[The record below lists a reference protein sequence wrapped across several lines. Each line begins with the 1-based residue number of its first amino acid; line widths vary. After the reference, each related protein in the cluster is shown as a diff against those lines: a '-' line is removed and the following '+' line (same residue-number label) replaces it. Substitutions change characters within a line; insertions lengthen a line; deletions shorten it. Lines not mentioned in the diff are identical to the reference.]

1 MSYQVLAR
9 KWRPHTFAQV
19 VGQQHVLKPLIN
31 ALQTGRLHHAWLLTG
46 TRGVGKT
53 TIARILAKSLNCEQ
67 GLSAEPCGQCG
78 ACKAIEEGRFVD
90 LLEIDAASRTKVED
104 TRELLDNVQYKPT
117 QGRYK
122 VYLIDEV
129 HMLSKHSFN
138 ALLKTLEEPPEH
150 VKFLLATTDPHKLP
164 ITVLSR
170 CLQFNLKALSRQDI
184 ASHLGLVLRAENI
197 PFDEAA
203 LVLLARAAQGS
214 MRDALSLT
222 DQAIAQGEQA
232 VTLDAVQQMLGAVPN
247 LQLIGL
253 LRACVKGDA
262 QTMMQLLQQVAG
274 QVPDIASLLPEMQN
288 LVHQLALLQ
297 ILPESAEALGVGAAE
312 SDLAQQLPAELIQVY
327 YDILVQ
333 GRRDLNYAA
342 DTRAGVE
349 MTLLRLLA
357 FRPQHIVL
365 REAQPSE
372 SSTQATS
379 EVNPA
384 PSPKPTADAQAA
396 PQFAA
401 EPRPE
406 SMVTLAVEPLF
417 DDVPADDVLASDV
430 PVTVDPPRVAEP
442 EPAVEPE
449 HAADP
454 KLDGIA
460 ESATAEPLQ
469 DDLQA
474 LLATRTMLQQKSQQL
489 AATKP
494 NEKVTEAPSRYQS
507 ALNEAVNKSSNNLAN
522 TEVKLAAASA
532 AEPELQPELPPQPQP
547 DPQSAP
553 SLPVVAADIG
563 DDTKLAAEIDRW
575 AAMIDNLDLTGLTRQ
590 IARSS
595 VLQKHSDG
603 SYQLLVRPSL
613 NNVLNDTVVANLQQC
628 LQHNYDLQV
637 TAVVVAESAQ
647 ATPHELQQQI
657 DQRRLARARQ
667 VLSDDPLVQALT
679 QTFAAE
685 LVDDSVKPL

>member
-138 ALLKTLEEPPEH
+138 ALLKTLEEPPPH
-150 VKFLLATTDPHKLP
+150 VKFLLATTDPQKLP

-170 CLQFNLKALSRQDI
+170 CLQFNLKALGRQEI
-184 ASHLGLVLRAENI
+184 ASHLATVLSAEAI

-203 LVLLARAAQGS
+203 LALLARAAQGS

-232 VTLDAVQQMLGAVPN
+232 VTLEAVQHMLGAVPS
-247 LQLIGL
+247 LQLVKI
-253 LRACVKGDA
+253 LRAIISADA
-262 QTMMQLLQQVAG
+262 QSMMSLLDQVAG
-274 QVPDIASLLPEMQN
+274 HVPDVASLLPELQN

-297 ILPESAEALGVGAAE
+297 VLPSSAEALGVGAAE
-312 SDLAQQLPAELIQVY
+312 LDLAKQLPAELIQVY

-349 MTLLRLLA
+349 ITLLRLLA
-357 FRPQHIVL
+357 FRPQAIQL
-365 REAQPSE
+365 AEMTPDQALNGAQ
-372 SSTQATS
+372 QAVS
-379 EVNPA
+379 EVTPA
-384 PSPKPTADAQAA
+384 PRPKPTTERAAA
-396 PQFAA
+396 P
-401 EPRPE
+401 
-406 SMVTLAVEPLF
+406 
-417 DDVPADDVLASDV
+417 
-430 PVTVDPPRVAEP
+430 PPQLEP
-442 EPAVEPE
+442 EPQPEPQPEALPQAELEPAV
-449 HAADP
+449 A
-454 KLDGIA
+454 
-460 ESATAEPLQ
+460 

-474 LLATRTMLQQKSQQL
+474 LLATRSLLQQKSQQL
-489 AATKP
+489 AAAKP
-494 NEKVTEAPSRYQS
+494 AAAITETPSRYQS
-507 ALNEAVNKSSNNLAN
+507 ALQQ
-522 TEVKLAAASA
+522 AATAA
-532 AEPELQPELPPQPQP
+532 LEPLVQAPAEPELQVQPEPQAQ
-547 DPQSAP
+547 
-553 SLPVVAADIG
+553 PVVTPSAAEAQTKPLN
-563 DDTKLAAEIDRW
+563 DDCKLAAEVDRW
-575 AAMIDNLDLTGLTRQ
+575 AAMIDNLDLTGLSRQ
-590 IARSS
+590 IARNA
-595 VLQKHSDG
+595 VLQKQHDG
-603 SYQLLVRPSL
+603 SYQLLLRASL
-613 NNVLNDTVVANLQQC
+613 SNLLSDNVVEHLQQQ
-628 LQHNYDLQV
+628 LQHGYDLQL
-637 TAVVVAESAQ
+637 TAVVVADSSD
-647 ATPHELQQQI
+647 ATPYEIQQQI
-657 DQRRLARARQ
+657 DQRRLARAQQ
-667 VLSDDPLVQALT
+667 VLADDPTVKAFT
-679 QTFAAE
+679 ATFAAE

>member
-138 ALLKTLEEPPEH
+138 ALLKTLEEPPPH

-170 CLQFNLKALSRQDI
+170 CLQFNLKALGRHEI
-184 ASHLGLVLRAENI
+184 ASHLATVLSAEAI

-203 LVLLARAAQGS
+203 LALLARAAQGS

-232 VTLDAVQQMLGAVPN
+232 VTLEAVQHMLGAVPS
-247 LQLIGL
+247 LQLVKI
-253 LRACVKGDA
+253 LRAIISADA
-262 QTMMQLLQQVAG
+262 QSMMSLLDQVAG
-274 QVPDIASLLPEMQN
+274 HVPDVASLLPELQN

-297 ILPESAEALGVGAAE
+297 VLPSSAEALGVGAAE
-312 SDLAQQLPAELIQVY
+312 LDLAKQLPAELIQVY

-349 MTLLRLLA
+349 ITLLRLLA
-357 FRPQHIVL
+357 FRPQTIQL
-365 REAQPSE
+365 AEMTPG
-372 SSTQATS
+372 QALNEPQQAVS
-379 EVNPA
+379 EVTPA
-384 PSPKPTADAQAA
+384 PRPKPTTERAA
-396 PQFAA
+396 ASSPQ
-401 EPRPE
+401 PE
-406 SMVTLAVEPLF
+406 SKP
-417 DDVPADDVLASDV
+417 
-430 PVTVDPPRVAEP
+430 EP
-442 EPAVEPE
+442 EPEPDTVLQAAVQP
-449 HAADP
+449 AA
-454 KLDGIA
+454 A
-460 ESATAEPLQ
+460 

-474 LLATRTMLQQKSQQL
+474 LLATRSLLQQKSQQL
-489 AATKP
+489 AAAKP
-494 NEKVTEAPSRYQS
+494 AAATTETPSRYQS
-507 ALNEAVNKSSNNLAN
+507 ALQQPTAAVLEPAVPAQPEPPEPQLQPAVTPMPADAQAKPLNDD
-522 TEVKLAAASA
+522 VKLAA
-532 AEPELQPELPPQPQP
+532 E
-547 DPQSAP
+547 
-553 SLPVVAADIG
+553 V
-563 DDTKLAAEIDRW
+563 DRW
-575 AAMIDNLDLTGLTRQ
+575 AAMIDNLDLTGLSRQ
-590 IARSS
+590 IARNA
-595 VLQKHSDG
+595 VLQKQHDG
-603 SYQLLVRPSL
+603 SFQLLLRASL
-613 NNVLNDTVVANLQQC
+613 SNLLSDSVVEHLQQQ
-628 LQHNYDLQV
+628 LQHGYDLQL
-637 TAVVVAESAQ
+637 TAVVVADSSD
-647 ATPHELQQQI
+647 ATPYEIQQQI
-657 DQRRLARARQ
+657 DQRRLARAQ
-667 VLSDDPLVQALT
+667 QTLDDDPTVKALT
-679 QTFAAE
+679 ATFAAE
-685 LVDDSVKPL
+685 LVNDSVKPL

>member
-9 KWRPHTFAQV
+9 KWRPHTFAHV

-67 GLSAEPCGQCG
+67 GLTAEPCGQCG

-170 CLQFNLKALSRQDI
+170 CLQFNLKAL
-184 ASHLGLVLRAENI
+184 GRAEIANHLATVLTAEGI
-197 PFDEAA
+197 PFDESA
-203 LVLLARAAQGS
+203 LGLLARAAQGS

-232 VTLDAVQQMLGAVPN
+232 VTLEAVQQMLGAVPN
-247 LQLIGL
+247 LQLVKL
-253 LRACVKGDA
+253 LRAIIRGDA
-262 QTMMQLLQQVAG
+262 ATMMGLLEQVAG
-274 QVPDIASLLPEMQN
+274 QVPDVASLLPELQN
-288 LVHQLALLQ
+288 LIHQLALLQ
-297 ILPESAEALGVGAAE
+297 VIPTSAEALGVGATE
-312 SDLAQQLPAELIQVY
+312 VELASQLPAELIQVY

-349 MTLLRLLA
+349 ITLLRMLA
-357 FRPQHIVL
+357 FRPQAMVL
-365 REAQPSE
+365 PEAS
-372 SSTQATS
+372 S
-379 EVNPA
+379 EVTPA
-384 PSPKPTADAQAA
+384 PSPKL
-396 PQFAA
+396 AA
-401 EPRPE
+401 EPVAEVPPPSEPE
-406 SMVTLAVEPLF
+406 YEAAFEPEFEPEFESEFEQQPEVEDALASEPTGAVE
-417 DDVPADDVLASDV
+417 LAAQSG
-430 PVTVDPPRVAEP
+430 AEP
-442 EPAVEPE
+442 MVA
-449 HAADP
+449 
-454 KLDGIA
+454 
-460 ESATAEPLQ
+460 

-474 LLATRTMLQQKSQQL
+474 LLATRALLQQQSQQL
-489 AATKP
+489 ASKQP
-494 NEKVTEAPSRYQS
+494 DNINEGSSRYR
-507 ALNEAVNKSSNNLAN
+507 AAVSQAEQPKPHAP
-522 TEVKLAAASA
+522 AAAQAEQTAAATAKRQPVAAGSA
-532 AEPELQPELPPQPQP
+532 AI
-547 DPQSAP
+547 S
-553 SLPVVAADIG
+553 
-563 DDTKLAAEIDRW
+563 DDTRLAAEIDRW
-575 AAMIDNLDLTGLTRQ
+575 AAMIDNLELTGITRQ
-590 IARSS
+590 IARST
-595 VLQKHSDG
+595 VLHKQADG
-603 SYQLLVRPSL
+603 TYQLLLRESFSSL
-613 NNVLNDTVVANLQQC
+613 LSDSVVQTLQQR
-628 LQHNYDLQV
+628 LLHSYDLQV
-637 TAVVVAESAQ
+637 SEVVVASTSQ
-647 ATPHELQQQI
+647 PTPFELQQQI

-667 VLSDDPLVQALT
+667 LLVADPTVQALAT
-679 QTFAAE
+679 QLAAE
-685 LVDDSVKPL
+685 LVEDSIKPL

>member
-9 KWRPHTFAQV
+9 KWRPHTFSQV

-170 CLQFNLKALSRQDI
+170 CLQFNLKALGRQEI
-184 ASHLGLVLRAENI
+184 AQHLATVLAAEAI
-197 PFDEAA
+197 PYDEPA
-203 LVLLARAAQGS
+203 LLLLARAAQGS

-232 VTLDAVQQMLGAVPN
+232 VTLDAVQQMLGAVPS
-247 LQLIGL
+247 LQLVEL
-253 LRACVKGDA
+253 LRAVVSGDA
-262 QTMMQLLQQVAG
+262 QTMMSLLERVSG
-274 QVPDIASLLPEMQN
+274 QVPDVASLLPELQN
-288 LVHQLALLQ
+288 LIHQLALLQ
-297 ILPESAEALGVGAAE
+297 VLPSCAEALGVGAAE
-312 SDLAQQLPAELIQVY
+312 RDLAEQLPAELIQVY

-349 MTLLRLLA
+349 ITLLRLLA
-357 FRPQHIVL
+357 FRPQKISL
-365 REAQPSE
+365 RAAVPGEAVAADAPASNVGAKPV
-372 SSTQATS
+372 SSS
-379 EVNPA
+379 EVTPV
-384 PSPKPTADAQAA
+384 PSPKPSAEAPPPSPPESPPIAEPAA
-396 PQFAA
+396 P
-401 EPRPE
+401 
-406 SMVTLAVEPLF
+406 
-417 DDVPADDVLASDV
+417 ASV
-430 PVTVDPPRVAEP
+430 
-442 EPAVEPE
+442 
-449 HAADP
+449 
-454 KLDGIA
+454 
-460 ESATAEPLQ
+460 

-474 LLATRTMLQQKSQQL
+474 LLATRAMLQQKSQQL
-489 AATKP
+489 AAAKP
-494 NEKVTEAPSRYQS
+494 AERVSETPSRYQN
-507 ALNEAVNKSSNNLAN
+507 ALD
-522 TEVKLAAASA
+522 ASA
-532 AEPELQPELPPQPQP
+532 QAPVPAAPERESATRVESLSPAQHSVPAIPPGAQVASEQSDHTAITAE
-547 DPQSAP
+547 
-553 SLPVVAADIG
+553 
-563 DDTKLAAEIDRW
+563 TKLAAEVDRW
-575 AAMIDNLDLTGLTRQ
+575 AAMIDNLDLTGLSRQ

-595 VLQKHSDG
+595 VLHKEADG
-603 SYQLLVRPSL
+603 RYQLILRPTLANLLSES
-613 NNVLNDTVVANLQQC
+613 VIENLQQR
-628 LQHNYDLQV
+628 LQHSYDMTLSG
-637 TAVVVAESAQ
+637 VVVADSAA

-657 DQRRLARARQ
+657 DQRRLARARTI
-667 VLSDDPLVQALT
+667 LAEDPTVQALA
-679 QTFAAE
+679 QTFGAE

>member
-138 ALLKTLEEPPEH
+138 ALLKTLEEPPPH

-170 CLQFNLKALSRQDI
+170 CLQFNLKALGRQEI
-184 ASHLGLVLRAENI
+184 ASHLATVLSAEAI

-203 LVLLARAAQGS
+203 LALLARAAQGS

-232 VTLDAVQQMLGAVPN
+232 VTLEAVQHMLGAVPS
-247 LQLIGL
+247 LQLVKI
-253 LRACVKGDA
+253 LRAIISADA
-262 QTMMQLLQQVAG
+262 QSMMHLLDQVAG
-274 QVPDIASLLPEMQN
+274 HVPDVASLLPELQN

-297 ILPESAEALGVGAAE
+297 VLPSSAEALGVGAAE
-312 SDLAQQLPAELIQVY
+312 VELAEQLPAELIQVY

-349 MTLLRLLA
+349 ITLLRLLA
-357 FRPQHIVL
+357 FRPQAIQLAEMTPGQALNASQQAV
-365 REAQPSE
+365 REV
-372 SSTQATS
+372 T
-379 EVNPA
+379 PA
-384 PSPKPTADAQAA
+384 PRPKPTAERAATPPEPEPQPQPEPEPEPQPEPKPQPQPEAA
-396 PQFAA
+396 PQA
-401 EPRPE
+401 E
-406 SMVTLAVEPLF
+406 L
-417 DDVPADDVLASDV
+417 
-430 PVTVDPPRVAEP
+430 
-442 EPAVEPE
+442 EPAV
-449 HAADP
+449 A
-454 KLDGIA
+454 
-460 ESATAEPLQ
+460 

-474 LLATRTMLQQKSQQL
+474 LLATRSLLQQKSQQL
-489 AATKP
+489 AAAKP
-494 NEKVTEAPSRYQS
+494 AAAITETPSRYQS
-507 ALNEAVNKSSNNLAN
+507 ALQQADTAAVEPLVQAP
-522 TEVKLAAASA
+522 TEPAQ
-532 AEPELQPELPPQPQP
+532 PELQAQ
-547 DPQSAP
+547 
-553 SLPVVAADIG
+553 PVVTPRAAEAQTNPLS
-563 DDTKLAAEIDRW
+563 DDSKLAAEVDRW
-575 AAMIDNLDLTGLTRQ
+575 AAMIDNLDLTGLSRQ
-590 IARSS
+590 IARNA
-595 VLQKHSDG
+595 VLQKQHDG
-603 SYQLLVRPSL
+603 SYQLLLRASL
-613 NNVLNDTVVANLQQC
+613 SNLLSDSVVEHLQQQ
-628 LQHNYDLQV
+628 LQHGYDLQL
-637 TAVVVAESAQ
+637 TAVVVADSSD
-647 ATPHELQQQI
+647 ATPHEIQQQI
-657 DQRRLARARQ
+657 DQRRLARAQQ
-667 VLSDDPLVQALT
+667 VLADDPTVKAVT
-679 QTFAAE
+679 ATFAAE